1 MSDALVPSG
10 SAASGGGGGNPL
22 RNASPRVAE
31 TRAAPVPPDLAA
43 VLGRAQ
49 GALLGH
55 AIGDAL
61 GLGAEF
67 LSRERVRAWYPDGLR
82 DYAQIVRD
90 PHRRKWRPGEATDDT
105 GQMIALAGVLA
116 ELRAGL
122 PAAPTL
128 ELDLARALDAW
139 LKRDPRGLGKHTVR
153 VLCDPRFTQDPVGVS
168 REVYGRSHGRA
179 ASNGSLMRLT
189 PVGVVAWQD
198 PSSAMDLAARTSLVT
213 HADPLCI
220 DACRVVGWAVARLVG
235 GAARED
241 VLAGLGDQAEL
252 DATRISI
259 EDGRRT
265 PPGELGLDEGT
276 RNGEEN
282 RMGYVG
288 LALAAGVSA
297 LAHAQDV
304 EEGLLAVIHAGGDA
318 DTNGAIA
325 GGLLGAWAGT
335 DGLPARW
342 VAGLVDADACRAMAE
357 RLVG

>member
-1 MSDALVPSG
+1 MDAS
-10 SAASGGGGGNPL
+10 SGGGGGTPL
-22 RNASPRVAE
+22 RNASPRAAE
-31 TRAAPVPPDLAA
+31 DRAAPAPPDLAA
-43 VLGRAQ
+43 VLDRAR

-67 LSRERVRAWYPDGLR
+67 LSRERVRAWYPHGLR

-90 PHRRKWRPGEATDDT
+90 PHRSKWRPGEATDDT
-105 GQMIALAGVLA
+105 GQMLALAGVLA
-116 ELRAGL
+116 DLRAEL

-139 LKRDPRGLGKHTVR
+139 LKRDPRGLGKHTVQ
-153 VLCDPRFTQDPVGVS
+153 VLCDRHFTQDPVRVS
-168 REVYGRSHGRA
+168 REVYERSHGRA

-189 PVGVVAWQD
+189 PVGVVAWHA
-198 PSSAMDLAARTSLVT
+198 PATASDLAARTSLVT
-213 HADPLCI
+213 HADPRCV
-220 DACRVVGWAVARLVG
+220 DACRVVGWAVARLVA
-235 GAARED
+235 GATREE
-241 VLAGLGDQAEL
+241 VLAGLDGQAEL
-252 DATRISI
+252 DATRIAI
-259 EDGRRT
+259 EDGRSM

-288 LALAAGVSA
+288 LGLAAGVSA
-297 LAHAQDV
+297 LAHARDV
-304 EEGLLAVIHAGGDA
+304 EDGLLAVIHAGGDA

-325 GGLLGAWAGT
+325 GGLLGAWGGAE
-335 DGLPARW
+335 GLPARW
-342 VAGLVDADACRAMAE
+342 VEGLVDAAACRAVAE